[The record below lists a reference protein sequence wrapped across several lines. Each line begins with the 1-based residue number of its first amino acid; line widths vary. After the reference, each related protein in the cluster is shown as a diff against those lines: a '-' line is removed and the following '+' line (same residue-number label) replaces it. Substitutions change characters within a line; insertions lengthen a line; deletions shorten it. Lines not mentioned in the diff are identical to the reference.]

1 MSADTVPPAVRRAR
15 REAELVVA
23 PADVQ
28 RAIDQVAVRIA
39 LTLQDRNPLVLAVLH
54 GGLPYAAELL
64 KRFGFPLEVGYLH
77 VGRYG
82 GATHGGELRWHAQ
95 PDYGFAGRTVLVVD
109 DILDRG
115 ETLAAIVEWVREAGA
130 ANVVTTVLV
139 EKEIGASRPI
149 AADFSALRCPDRYL
163 FGCGMDYQ
171 GYWRNLPGIYALPK
185 PMEST

>member
-1 MSADTVPPAVRRAR
+1 MAADSVPGIVRRAR
-15 REAELVVA
+15 RESELLVTA
-23 PADVQ
+23 ADVQ
-28 RAIDQVAVRIA
+28 RAIDRVSVRLA
-39 LTLQDRNPLVLAVLH
+39 LALQDANPLVLTVLH

-64 KRFGFPLEVGYLH
+64 KRFGFPLEIGYLH

-82 GATHGGELRWHAQ
+82 AATQGGELRWHAQ

-115 ETLAAIVEWVREAGA
+115 ATLAAIVDWVRNARA

-139 EKEIGASRPI
+139 EKEIAAPRPI
-149 AADFSALRCPDRYL
+149 AADYSALRCPDRYL

-171 GYWRNLPGIYALPK
+171 GYWRNLPGIYALPRS
-185 PMEST
+185 MEST

>member
-1 MSADTVPPAVRRAR
+1 VRRAR
-15 REAELVVA
+15 RDAELVVA

-28 RAIDQVAVRIA
+28 RAIDQVSVRLAIA
-39 LTLQDRNPLVLAVLH
+39 LQEANPLVLAVLH

-82 GATHGGELRWHAQ
+82 SATQGGALRWHAQ
-95 PDYGFAGRTVLVVD
+95 PEYGFAGRTVLVVD

-115 ETLAAIVEWVREAGA
+115 ETLAAIVGWVSGAGA
-130 ANVVTTVLV
+130 ARVVTTVLV
-139 EKEIGASRPI
+139 EKEIAAVRPI
-149 AADFSALRCPDRYL
+149 TADYSALRCPDRYL

-171 GYWRNLPGIYALPK
+171 GYWRNLPGIYALPQ
-185 PMEST
+185 PLETAEGA